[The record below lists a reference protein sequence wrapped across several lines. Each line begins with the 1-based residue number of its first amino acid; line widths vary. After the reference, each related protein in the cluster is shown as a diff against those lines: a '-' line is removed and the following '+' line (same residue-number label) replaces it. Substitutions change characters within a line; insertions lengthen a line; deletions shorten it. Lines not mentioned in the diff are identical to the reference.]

1 MKDNN
6 LVDKIVKLDGFDTK
20 TANKFVDNLE
30 SFKKFY
36 KKLKKVHNLKG
47 VTKKT
52 KQVSTLFAGKKIV
65 FTGFRDKELEKFI
78 EENGG
83 SVSSSVSANTSLVVY
98 SGDTSSSKYKKAVDL
113 QLIMISKSDFV
124 KKYKK

>member
-1 MKDNN
+1 VFD
-6 LVDKIVKLDGFDTK
+6 LD
-20 TANKFVDNLE
+20 VL
-30 SFKKFY
+30 
-36 KKLKKVHNLKG
+36 
-47 VTKKT
+47 
-52 KQVSTLFAGKKIV
+52 
-65 FTGFRDKELEKFI
+65 TGFRDKELEKFI